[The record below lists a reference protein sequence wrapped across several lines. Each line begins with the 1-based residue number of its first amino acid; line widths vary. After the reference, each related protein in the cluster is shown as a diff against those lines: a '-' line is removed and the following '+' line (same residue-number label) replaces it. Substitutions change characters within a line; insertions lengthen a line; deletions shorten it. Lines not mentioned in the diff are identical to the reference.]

1 MGISKKYT
9 DDEFIQTDRESFR
22 RAASEALRRFT
33 PEDREAAASLES
45 EHVVTADVLRV
56 WFEQLEPLFRDLEAK
71 RTDTKLRNS
80 LKRHLGY
87 ADHQAE
93 AAIDV
98 MVDEREQ
105 QLLDEVISN
114 LYHTDLEAT
123 EYQRGYAE
131 EFLIQPPETI
141 AAFSDRYSDFIEAV
155 DASEKHQVALLD
167 AHGSWLERQRAASAI
182 SKERQKLIEDE
193 DNRLAEIDAQL
204 SRLTAKE
211 NDLTAYVIKHDWD
224 YSTVLDLF
232 QKYHKK
238 VEALKESDHK
248 NPTKRL
254 KLFESVTSKFRD
266 HEAGRL
272 AHERSAH
279 SLKQMKAVS
288 EEVYSRLLEIFDL
301 PARERSRLSSDI
313 ERYSRLS
320 QERDVIQVIQQN
332 RRRFTD

>member
-1 MGISKKYT
+1 MGITDYT
-9 DDEFIQTDRESFR
+9 TEEFITTDRESFR
-22 RAASEALRRFT
+22 RTASEALRRFT
-33 PEDREAAASLES
+33 PDDREVAASLES
-45 EHVVTADVLRV
+45 EHVVTADVLRA

-71 RTDTKLRNS
+71 RNDTKLRNS

-105 QLLDEVISN
+105 QLLDEVIGN
-114 LYHTDLEAT
+114 LYHADPKTTD
-123 EYQRGYAE
+123 YQRGYAE
-131 EFLIQPPETI
+131 EFLTQPAETI
-141 AAFSDRYSDFIEAV
+141 AAYSDRYSDFIEAV

-182 SKERQKLIEDE
+182 TKERQKLTEDE
-193 DNRLAEIDAQL
+193 DKRLAEIDAQL
-204 SRLTAKE
+204 GRLTSTD
-211 NDLTAYVIKHDWD
+211 NSLTAYVIEHDWD
-224 YSTVLDLF
+224 YSKVLELY

-238 VEALKESDHK
+238 VAALKDNDHK

-254 KLFESVTSKFRD
+254 KLFESVTNKFRD
-266 HEAGRL
+266 HEAARL
-272 AHERSAH
+272 AHEQNAH

-288 EEVYSRLLEIFDL
+288 EEVYTRLLEIFDL